1 MKKEMKKLMFG
12 IAFLMP
18 AFLSAQTLK
27 DAIKLTTNEQYEKA
41 SAIYKTLLA
50 ADKTGDVYY
59 YYGENYFNNDNQDS
73 AGIVFNDGL
82 AKFPGNPM
90 LMAGAGKCL
99 ALKGNPAD
107 GKGKLFAADTY
118 VSDKNCK
125 LGNAQKVTAY
135 IEIARAYT
143 QTDNPQLA
151 ITVLNKALKI
161 DDKNAELYIA
171 MGDALYKQ
179 DPLNGTPIIQQYKK
193 AVDLDKTSAKA
204 LFKTG
209 ELYLFS
215 GNSAA
220 YDECLIWIEKA
231 IALDPTFAP
240 AWRVKGDALGRKNK
254 FEDAIKAYQQY
265 LSLNSNNLS
274 ARVQYCKFLYIAK
287 KYADLITEIKAIQ
300 KDYPNTYPNVLNRLM
315 GFALYETG
323 DYPLGLT
330 TMDLFFSKQPE
341 NKLLTTDFEYYGRL
355 LSKSGQDSLAVDFY
369 KKAIKKDSTQTDLW
383 SEIGAIYYKQK
394 KYADAAVAYR
404 KKIDGKK
411 GLTANDWFYLGRAHY
426 MNKQYVKADSCFIE
440 YTAIQ
445 KDLAFGY
452 LWRAKC
458 NTRIDS
464 NNVTY
469 AGKPYYEKAIQLS
482 KPDEVEKSKTDYE
495 SAYFYLGLAYYKTKE
510 YGYAKCCFM
519 KVLDFK
525 LKMDQNKKGQESNYV
540 LAKNSLDLP
549 ELKNA
554 TSAPDCIKVQ

>member
-1 MKKEMKKLMFG
+1 MKKMMRTPM
-12 IAFLMP
+12 IIVAFLMP
-18 AFLSAQTLK
+18 TAFSAQTLK

-50 ADKTGDVYY
+50 GDKTGDAYY
-59 YYGENYFNNDNQDS
+59 YYGENYFSNDNQDS
-73 AGIVFNDGL
+73 ALVIFNDGL
-82 AKFPGNPM
+82 IKFPGNPM
-90 LMAGAGKCL
+90 LMAGAGKCI

-143 QTDNPQLA
+143 QTENPQMA
-151 ITVLNKALKI
+151 ITILNKALKI

-179 DPLNGTPIIQQYKK
+179 EPGNGTPVIQQYKK
-193 AVDLDKTSAKA
+193 AVELDKASAKA

-215 GNSAA
+215 GNPDASL
-220 YDECLIWIEKA
+220 EWIEKA
-231 IALDPTFAP
+231 IVLDPTFAP

-254 FEDAIKAYQQY
+254 FEEAIKAYQQY
-265 LSLNSNNLS
+265 LSLNNNNLS

-287 KYADLITEIKAIQ
+287 KYSDVITEIKAVQ
-300 KDYPNTYPNVLNRLM
+300 KDYPTTYPNVLNRLL

-323 DYPLGLT
+323 DYPSGLT
-330 TMDLFFSKQPE
+330 IMDLFFSKQPE

-355 LSKSGQDSLAVDFY
+355 LSKSGQDSTAVDFY

-394 KYADAAVAYR
+394 KYADAAAAY
-404 KKIDGKK
+404 KKKVDGKK
-411 GLTANDWFYLGRAHY
+411 GLTTNDWFYLGRAYY
-426 MNKQYVKADSCFIE
+426 MNKQYVKADSCFVE

-445 KDLAFGY
+445 STLAFGY

-464 NNVTY
+464 TNSTY
-469 AGKPYYEKAIQLS
+469 GAKPYYEKAIQLS
-482 KPDEVEKSKTDYE
+482 KPEEIEKSKSDYE
-495 SAYFYLGLAYYKTKE
+495 GAYFYLGLAYYKTKE
-510 YGYAKCCFM
+510 YGYAKCCFV
-519 KVLDFK
+519 KVMDLK
-525 LKMDQNKKGQESNYV
+525 LKMDDKKSNYS

-554 TSAPDCIKVQ
+554 TLTSDCIKVQ